1 MKIILLS
8 IAVLAAFV
16 VIWFFF
22 VVPAE
27 RRHHE
32 RKLEMVRK
40 RIENREATG
49 QEQAKSNDENLN
61 DDEPKETSS

>member
-16 VIWFFF
+16 AVWFFF

-27 RRHHE
+27 RRYHE

-40 RIENREATG
+40 RIEKRAATG
-49 QEQAKSNDENLN
+49 QAQVESSDEESTQ
-61 DDEPKETSS
+61 D